1 MDSLGRSAAYS
12 SPTHSGPLCAGP
24 GRNVSPFQLAASQAV
39 LMTYQ
44 SVADACSSCP
54 GTACA
59 YLSKV
64 VETRLWS
71 SRRETTTTGTPA
83 LSISVA
89 MKWRRS

>member
-1 MDSLGRSAAYS
+1 MVNAD
-12 SPTHSGPLCAGP
+12 PTHPFLRARP
-24 GRNVSPFQLAASQAV
+24 RRNVSPFQLAAFQAV
-39 LMTYQ
+39 LMTCQ